1 MNKLELLRS
10 FVRVTEL
17 SSFTQASEALSLPRS
32 TVSEHVQALE
42 ELLGTRLLL
51 RTTRKVQATPDGE
64 VLYERSKDMLAEMDE
79 LEGLFR
85 SDVALGGRL
94 RVDMPTA
101 VAHNIVLPRLS
112 DFLAEHPGLDLELS
126 SSDRRVDLVREGF
139 DCVLRVGELP
149 DTTLVARN
157 LGDLPMVNCVGV
169 EYARRHGTP
178 RTLEDLRQHR
188 MIHYVMAFGSPHATF
203 EYQDPEDGKTHSL
216 PMARSV
222 AVNNIQAF
230 EAACLGNLGIIQSPR
245 MGLRKH
251 LIAGHLIEILPDHR
265 PAPMKISLLYAH
277 RRHLPERCKVFMDW
291 LQELIAEHNIV

>member
-64 VLYERSKDMLAEMDE
+64 VLYERSKDMLAQMDE

-85 SDVALGGRL
+85 SDATLSGRL

-101 VAHNIVLPRLS
+101 MAHNIVLPRLS
-112 DFLAEHPGLDLELS
+112 EFLSEHPGIDLEIS

-139 DCVLRVGELP
+139 DCVLRIGDLS
-149 DTTLVARN
+149 DTTLVARS
-157 LGDLPMVNCVGV
+157 LGDFDMVNCVGAG
-169 EYARRHGTP
+169 YARRNGTP
-178 RTLEDLRQHR
+178 QNLADLQHHQLV
-188 MIHYVMAFGSPHATF
+188 HYVMGFGSSTALF
-203 EYQDPEDGKTHSL
+203 EYQEDGKTRTL
-216 PMARSV
+216 PMPRSV
-222 AVNNIQAF
+222 AVNNVQAY
-230 EAACLGNLGIIQSPR
+230 EAACIGNLGIIQSPR
-245 MGLRKH
+245 MGMKKH
-251 LIAGHLIEILPDHR
+251 LIAGDLIEILPQYR

-291 LQELIAEHNIV
+291 LQGLIAEHNIV

>member
-17 SSFTQASEALSLPRS
+17 SSFTQASEALGLPRS
-32 TVSEHVQALE
+32 TVSEQVQALE

-64 VLYERSKDMLAEMDE
+64 VLYERSKDMLAQMDE

-85 SDVALGGRL
+85 SDATLSGRL

-112 DFLAEHPGLDLELS
+112 DFLAEHPGLDLEIS

-157 LGDLPMVNCVGV
+157 LGELAMVNCVGAG
-169 EYARRHGTP
+169 YARRHGTP
-178 RTLEDLRQHR
+178 HTLEDLRQHR
-188 MIHYVMAFGSPHATF
+188 MIHYVLAFGSPHATF
-203 EYQDPEDGKTHSL
+203 EYQEDGKTHNL

-230 EAACLGNLGIIQSPR
+230 EAACLGDLGIIQSPR

-251 LIAGHLIEILPDHR
+251 LMAGQLIEILPDYR

-291 LQELIAEHNIV
+291 LQGLIAEHNIV

>member
-17 SSFTQASEALSLPRS
+17 SSFTQASEALGLPRS
-32 TVSEHVQALE
+32 TVSEQVQALE

-64 VLYERSKDMLAEMDE
+64 VLYERSKDMLAQMDE

-85 SDVALGGRL
+85 SDATLSGRL

-112 DFLAEHPGLDLELS
+112 EFLAEHPGLDLEIS

-149 DTTLVARN
+149 DTTLVARP
-157 LGDLPMVNCVGV
+157 LGELAMVNCVGAG
-169 EYARRHGTP
+169 YARRHGTP
-178 RTLEDLRQHR
+178 HTLDDLRKHR
-188 MIHYVMAFGSPHATF
+188 MIHYVLAFGSPHATF
-203 EYQDPEDGKTHSL
+203 EYQQDGKTYSL
-216 PMARSV
+216 PIARSV

-230 EAACLGNLGIIQSPR
+230 EAACLGDLGIIQSPR
-245 MGLRKH
+245 MGLRKQ
-251 LIAGHLIEILPDHR
+251 LLTGELIEILPDYR

-291 LQELIAEHNIV
+291 LQGLIAEHNVV

>member
-64 VLYERSKDMLAEMDE
+64 VLYERSKDMLAQMDE

-85 SDVALGGRL
+85 SDATLSGRL

-101 VAHNIVLPRLS
+101 MAHNIVLPRLS
-112 DFLAEHPGLDLELS
+112 EFLAEHPGIDLEIS

-139 DCVLRVGELP
+139 DCVLRIGDLS

-157 LGDLPMVNCVGV
+157 LGDFDMVNCVSAG
-169 EYARRHGTP
+169 YARRNGTP
-178 RTLEDLRQHR
+178 QNLADLQHHQLV
-188 MIHYVMAFGSPHATF
+188 HYVMGFGSNTALF
-203 EYQDPEDGKTHSL
+203 EYQEDGKTRTL
-216 PMARSV
+216 PMPRSV
-222 AVNNIQAF
+222 AVNNVQAY
-230 EAACLGNLGIIQSPR
+230 EAACIGNLGIIQSPR
-245 MGLRKH
+245 MGMKKH
-251 LIAGHLIEILPDHR
+251 LIAGDLIEILPQYR

-291 LQELIAEHNIV
+291 LQGLIAEHNIV

>member
-64 VLYERSKDMLAEMDE
+64 VLYERSKDMLAQMDE

-85 SDVALGGRL
+85 SDATLSGRL

-101 VAHNIVLPRLS
+101 MAHNIVLPRLS
-112 DFLAEHPGLDLELS
+112 EFLAEHPGIDLEIS

-139 DCVLRVGELP
+139 DCVLRIGDLS

-157 LGDLPMVNCVGV
+157 LGDFDMVNCVGAG
-169 EYARRHGTP
+169 YARRYGTP
-178 RTLEDLRQHR
+178 QNLADLQHHQLV
-188 MIHYVMAFGSPHATF
+188 HYVMGFGSNTALF
-203 EYQDPEDGKTHSL
+203 EYQEDGKTRTL
-216 PMARSV
+216 PMPRSV
-222 AVNNIQAF
+222 AVNNVQAY
-230 EAACLGNLGIIQSPR
+230 EAACIGNLGIIQSPR
-245 MGLRKH
+245 MGMKKH
-251 LIAGHLIEILPDHR
+251 LIAGDLIEILPQYR

-291 LQELIAEHNIV
+291 LQGLIAEHNIV

>member
-64 VLYERSKDMLAEMDE
+64 VLYERSKDMLAQMDE

-85 SDVALGGRL
+85 SDATLSGRL

-112 DFLAEHPGLDLELS
+112 EFLAEHPGIDLEIS

-139 DCVLRVGELP
+139 DCVLRIGDLS

-157 LGDLPMVNCVGV
+157 LGDFDMVNCVGAG
-169 EYARRHGTP
+169 YARRYGTP
-178 RTLEDLRQHR
+178 QNLADLQHHQLV
-188 MIHYVMAFGSPHATF
+188 HYVMGFGSNTALF
-203 EYQDPEDGKTHSL
+203 EYQEDGKTRTL
-216 PMARSV
+216 PMSRSV
-222 AVNNIQAF
+222 AVNNVQAY
-230 EAACLGNLGIIQSPR
+230 EAACIGNLGIIQSPR
-245 MGLRKH
+245 MGMKKH
-251 LIAGHLIEILPDHR
+251 LIAGDLVEILPQYR

-291 LQELIAEHNIV
+291 LQGLIAEHNIV

>member
-64 VLYERSKDMLAEMDE
+64 VLYERSKDMLAQMDE

-85 SDVALGGRL
+85 SDATLSGRL

-101 VAHNIVLPRLS
+101 MAHNIVLPRLS
-112 DFLAEHPGLDLELS
+112 EFLAEHPAIDLEIS

-139 DCVLRVGELP
+139 DCVLRIGDLS

-157 LGDLPMVNCVGV
+157 LGDFDMVNCVGAG
-169 EYARRHGTP
+169 YARRNGTP
-178 RTLEDLRQHR
+178 QNLADLQHHQLV
-188 MIHYVMAFGSPHATF
+188 HYVMGFGSNTALF
-203 EYQDPEDGKTHSL
+203 EYQEDGKTRTL
-216 PMARSV
+216 PMSRSV
-222 AVNNIQAF
+222 AVNNVQAY
-230 EAACLGNLGIIQSPR
+230 EAACIGNLGIIQSPR
-245 MGLRKH
+245 MGMKKH
-251 LIAGHLIEILPDHR
+251 LIAGDLIEILPQYR

-291 LQELIAEHNIV
+291 LQGLIAEHNIV

>member
-64 VLYERSKDMLAEMDE
+64 VLYERSKDMLAQMDE

-85 SDVALGGRL
+85 SDATLSGRL

-101 VAHNIVLPRLS
+101 MAHNIVLPRLS
-112 DFLAEHPGLDLELS
+112 EFLAEHPGIDLEIS

-139 DCVLRVGELP
+139 DCVLRIGDLS

-157 LGDLPMVNCVGV
+157 LGDFDMVNCVGAG
-169 EYARRHGTP
+169 YARRYGMP
-178 RTLEDLRQHR
+178 QNLADLQHHQLV
-188 MIHYVMAFGSPHATF
+188 HYVMGFGSNTALF
-203 EYQDPEDGKTHSL
+203 EYQEDGKTRTL
-216 PMARSV
+216 PMPRSV
-222 AVNNIQAF
+222 AVNNVQAY
-230 EAACLGNLGIIQSPR
+230 EAACIGNLGIIQSPR
-245 MGLRKH
+245 MGMKKH
-251 LIAGHLIEILPDHR
+251 LIAGDLIEILPQYR

-291 LQELIAEHNIV
+291 LQGLIAEHNIV

>member
-10 FVRVTEL
+10 FVRVAEL

-64 VLYERSKDMLAEMDE
+64 VLYERSKDMLAQMDE

-85 SDVALGGRL
+85 SDATLSGRL

-112 DFLAEHPGLDLELS
+112 EFLAEHPGIDLEIS

-139 DCVLRVGELP
+139 DCVLRIGDLS
-149 DTTLVARN
+149 DTTLVARS
-157 LGDLPMVNCVGV
+157 LGDFDMVNCVGAG
-169 EYARRHGTP
+169 YARRNGTP
-178 RTLEDLRQHR
+178 QNLADLQHHQLV
-188 MIHYVMAFGSPHATF
+188 HYVMGFGSNTALF
-203 EYQDPEDGKTHSL
+203 EYQEDGKTRTV
-216 PMARSV
+216 PMSRSV
-222 AVNNIQAF
+222 AVNNVQAY
-230 EAACLGNLGIIQSPR
+230 EAACIGNLGIIQSPR
-245 MGLRKH
+245 MGMKKH
-251 LIAGHLIEILPDHR
+251 LITGDLIEILPQCR

-291 LQELIAEHNIV
+291 LQGLIAEHNVV